1 MSASNLQLLA
11 FALYG
16 LMFIP
21 VTIAET
27 LWLVR
32 REWSTTGRAV
42 AFSLASNGIGM
53 AVSSAVIFAA
63 VLIMFML
70 VMGPSGTGG
79 DTPEAVYIA
88 ISVLALTLPLVLI
101 VCLKLLFLRWMK
113 IGSGREAFVF
123 SAIASV
129 GLIVCVLILPTVVIY
144 FLS

>member
-1 MSASNLQLLA
+1 MSASILQLLA

-16 LMFIP
+16 LMFVP

-32 REWSTTGRAV
+32 RNWSTTGRAV

-63 VLIMFML
+63 ALIMFML
-70 VMGPSGTGG
+70 VMGPSGTGS
-79 DTPEAVYIA
+79 DTPNAVYIA
-88 ISVLALTLPLVLI
+88 ILVLALTLPLVFI
-101 VCLKLLFLRWMK
+101 SGLKLLFLRWMK
-113 IGSGREAFVF
+113 MRSGREALVF
-123 SAIASV
+123 SAVASV